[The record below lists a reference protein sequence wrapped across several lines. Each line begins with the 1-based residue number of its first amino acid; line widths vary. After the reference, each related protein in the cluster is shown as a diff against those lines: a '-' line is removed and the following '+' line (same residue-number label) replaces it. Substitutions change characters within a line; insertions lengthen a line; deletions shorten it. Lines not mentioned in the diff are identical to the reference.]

1 MLTHDLKDP
10 LMKREDASMKS
21 EDALMKSA
29 VLLRMTEGW
38 KTIKLACRV
47 LFSVEESIA

>member
-10 LMKREDASMKS
+10 LMKREDAQ
-21 EDALMKSA
+21 MKSA